1 MLKRKLIDLASAR
14 TAALAA
20 AEAALTAGNQA
31 DYDSRMTEVTNL
43 NAEITRIQNL
53 IAEQERNLDIGA
65 PSASEA
71 RDMAE
76 ERAHQLMAGKEIVF
90 SAKETLR
97 NIRNSTV
104 VSGAIAQPTGAGAE
118 VRDGLGETS
127 LLDLVS
133 VQDMTGLSG
142 WEEPYAIADPTTYV
156 GAPDSV
162 GGTTRTA
169 SDPSFG
175 IAPIK
180 PYAVD
185 VTSYVDRN
193 IAKLSPTA
201 YLAKV
206 QQMAFRALRNKIAAL
221 ILKGDS
227 EGTHIMYG
235 MINGTNKAGSSIIEA
250 ISAAVATAA
259 GKVDEQLLNSLFFA
273 YGNSYE
279 AGGDAMLFCNKAD
292 LKAWGALRGTN
303 EKGRLFT
310 ITPQPGQANRGILGD
325 GGMLIPY
332 LLDPNLTAIDG
343 TAQAATAKPGCI
355 YGDPKNY
362 LLGLFGDYT
371 VRVDE
376 SVKSV
381 ERMFAVLGD
390 AVVGG
395 NVIVDDGFV
404 VAQVPSNVTV

>member
-53 IAEQERNLDIGA
+53 IAEQERNLDIAA
-65 PSASEA
+65 PSAAEA

-133 VQDMTGLSG
+133 VQDLTGLSG
-142 WEEPYAIADPTTYV
+142 WEEPYAIADPTTYA

-169 SDPSFG
+169 SDPTFG

-180 PYAVD
+180 P
-185 VTSYVDRN
+185 
-193 IAKLSPTA
+193 
-201 YLAKV
+201 
-206 QQMAFRALRNKIAAL
+206 
-221 ILKGDS
+221 
-227 EGTHIMYG
+227 
-235 MINGTNKAGSSIIEA
+235 
-250 ISAAVATAA
+250 
-259 GKVDEQLLNSLFFA
+259 
-273 YGNSYE
+273 
-279 AGGDAMLFCNKAD
+279 
-292 LKAWGALRGTN
+292 
-303 EKGRLFT
+303 
-310 ITPQPGQANRGILGD
+310 
-325 GGMLIPY
+325 
-332 LLDPNLTAIDG
+332 
-343 TAQAATAKPGCI
+343 
-355 YGDPKNY
+355 
-362 LLGLFGDYT
+362 
-371 VRVDE
+371 
-376 SVKSV
+376 
-381 ERMFAVLGD
+381 
-390 AVVGG
+390 
-395 NVIVDDGFV
+395 
-404 VAQVPSNVTV
+404 